1 MHLSYNELTLKSFIH
16 LWFQASLCDGE
27 DEKSQELASALEYVS
42 ETNNKDKKA
51 KCLKIRS
58 SVENIVHALLRVNTM
73 NRRLPEIFCPPDDN
87 EEENTPQIENSENE
101 NSELGN
107 NLRFRNW
114 YRLRVKLLL

>member
-1 MHLSYNELTLKSFIH
+1 M
-16 LWFQASLCDGE
+16 
-27 DEKSQELASALEYVS
+27 ASALEYVS

-73 NRRLPEIFCPPDDN
+73 SRRLPEIFCPPN

-107 NLRFRNW
+107 NLRFRN
-114 YRLRVKLLL
+114 

>member
-1 MHLSYNELTLKSFIH
+1 MNVSYNGLTLKIFFH

-27 DEKSQELASALEYVS
+27 DEKSQELASALENVNVS
-42 ETNNKDKKA
+42 NDKDKKA

-87 EEENTPQIENSENE
+87 EEENTPQIENSE
-101 NSELGN
+101 LGN

-114 YRLRVKLLL
+114 

>member
-1 MHLSYNELTLKSFIH
+1 MNVSYNELTLKFFFH

-27 DEKSQELASALEYVS
+27 DEKSKELASALEYVS

-114 YRLRVKLLL
+114 

>member
-1 MHLSYNELTLKSFIH
+1 M
-16 LWFQASLCDGE
+16 
-27 DEKSQELASALEYVS
+27 ASALENVNVS
-42 ETNNKDKKA
+42 NDKDKKA

-87 EEENTPQIENSENE
+87 EEENAPQIE

-107 NLRFRNW
+107 NLRFRN
-114 YRLRVKLLL
+114 